1 MYGYHNVK
9 WLIMSEAYRNGLK
22 DRGYAMKDHFS
33 FLNSSQRSEREI
45 SRNVLVVLLKN
56 SFSS

>member
-9 WLIMSEAYRNGLK
+9 WLIMSEANRNGLK

-33 FLNSSQRSEREI
+33 KTNESPATLDLHGEEI
-45 SRNVLVVLLKN
+45 L
-56 SFSS
+56 